1 MEPLKYFETMA
12 QSIPNAEVMSWK
24 ENGGSIIGLQCSGI
38 PEEIIHAA
46 GILPMRVRASN
57 LPNTKNADAH
67 LHRINC
73 SYTRSVLEA
82 LMTSQLDFLDG
93 FAATNTC
100 DHHLRLVSEIE
111 DKSNFK
117 FFHYFLMH
125 HTLNRGGKEWLLQE
139 MKKLV
144 EHIEEVFSTSISEDK
159 LRETIFVYNHT
170 RRLMNRLNE
179 LRKKDPPLLSG
190 SEYLNIALTGMS
202 IPREIFN
209 HKLEALLPELEKR
222 DLPNHH
228 FPRLLIIGGACDSPD
243 FIDFI
248 ESRGSTVVA
257 DGLCFGLRHYMG
269 LMDEKAEDPLE
280 AIADRYLTRFPCPAM
295 IDGLEQSYEILKT
308 IIDESKVQG
317 IVSAR
322 LKFCDHFAGGRKLLA
337 DRLRQDQSIPV
348 IELEREYNTTKSGQL
363 STRMQA
369 FLELL

>member
-1 MEPLKYFETMA
+1 MEYLKYFETMA
-12 QSIPNAEVMSWK
+12 QSLSNPEVISWK
-24 ENGGSIIGLQCSGI
+24 EDGGPIIGLQCSGI

-46 GILPMRVRASN
+46 GILPMRIRASN

-82 LMTSQLDFLDG
+82 LLTGQLDFLDG
-93 FAATNTC
+93 LVTANTC

-111 DKSNFK
+111 DKSTLK
-117 FFHYFLMH
+117 FFHYFRMH
-125 HTLNRGGKEWLLQE
+125 HTLGKSGKEWLLQE

-144 EHIEEVFSTSISEDK
+144 EHLEDVFNLSISKDQ
-159 LRETIFVYNHT
+159 LRETITVYNHT
-170 RRLMNRLNE
+170 RRLMNRLND
-179 LRKKDPPLLSG
+179 LRKNDPPRLTG
-190 SEYLNIALTGMS
+190 MEFMNIALTGMT
-202 IPREIFN
+202 IPRETFN
-209 HKLEALLPELEKR
+209 QKLEALLPEIEKR
-222 DLPNHH
+222 DLPGHQV
-228 FPRLLIIGGACDSPD
+228 PRLLIIGGACDSSD
-243 FIDFI
+243 FIEFI
-248 ESRGSTVVA
+248 ESRGAHIVA

-280 AIADRYLTRFPCPAM
+280 AIADRYLTRLPCPAM

-337 DRLRQDQSIPV
+337 DRLRQDQGIPV

>member
-12 QSIPNAEVMSWK
+12 QSLSNAEVMSWK
-24 ENGGSIIGLQCSGI
+24 ENGGAILGLQCSGI

-73 SYTRSVLEA
+73 SYTRSILEA
-82 LMTSQLDFLDG
+82 LLTGQLDFLDG
-93 FAATNTC
+93 LVTSNTC

-111 DKSNFK
+111 DKSPLK
-117 FFHYFLMH
+117 FFHYFRMN
-125 HTLNRGGKEWLLQE
+125 HTLGPGGKEWLLQE
-139 MKKLV
+139 MKKLAEQLERAFNV
-144 EHIEEVFSTSISEDK
+144 SISEDN
-159 LRETIFVYNHT
+159 LRETISIYNKT
-170 RRLMNRLNE
+170 RSLMNRIND
-179 LRKKDPPLLSG
+179 LRKKDPPLLTG
-190 SEYLNIALTGMS
+190 MEFMNIVLTGMS
-202 IPREIFN
+202 VPREIFN
-209 HKLEALLPELEKR
+209 QKLEALLPELEKR
-222 DLPNHH
+222 AMSDDRL
-228 FPRLLIIGGACDSPD
+228 PRLLIIGGACDSPD

-248 ESRGSTVVA
+248 ESRGAHIVA

-269 LMDEKAEDPLE
+269 SMDEKAEDPMA
-280 AIADRYLTRFPCPAM
+280 AIADRYLSRLPCPAM
-295 IDGLEQSYEILKT
+295 IDGLEQSYGILKT
-308 IIDESKVQG
+308 IIDDSKVQG

-337 DRLRQDQSIPV
+337 DRLRQDQSVPV

-363 STRMQA
+363 STRIQA

>member
-1 MEPLKYFETMA
+1 MEHLKYFETMA
-12 QSIPNAEVMSWK
+12 QSLSNAEVLSWK
-24 ENGGSIIGLQCSGI
+24 NNGGRIIGLQCSSI

-46 GILPMRVRASN
+46 GLLPMRIRAPG

-82 LMTSQLDFLDG
+82 LLTGQLDFLDG
-93 FAATNTC
+93 LVTANTC

-111 DKSNFK
+111 DKSTLN
-117 FFHYFLMH
+117 FFHYFRMH
-125 HTLNRGGKEWLLQE
+125 HTVGRGGKDWLLQE

-144 EHIEEVFSTSISEDK
+144 EQLEKVFNIFISEDK
-159 LRETIFVYNHT
+159 LRETISVYNHT
-170 RRLMNRLNE
+170 LRLMNRLNN
-179 LRKKDPPLLSG
+179 LRKKEPPLLTG
-190 SEYLNIALTGMS
+190 KEFMNIVLTGMS
-202 IPREIFN
+202 VPREIFN
-209 HKLEALLPELEKR
+209 QKLEGLLPELEKR
-222 DLPNHH
+222 AMPDHRL
-228 FPRLLIIGGACDSPD
+228 PRLLIIGGACDSSD

-248 ESRGSTVVA
+248 ESRGTHIVA
-257 DGLCFGLRHYMG
+257 DGLCFGQRQYMG

-280 AIADRYLTRFPCPAM
+280 AIADRYLTRLPCPAM
-295 IDGLEQSYEILKT
+295 IDGMEQSYEILKT

-337 DRLRQDQSIPV
+337 DRLRKDQSVPV

>member
-1 MEPLKYFETMA
+1 MEHLKYFETMA
-12 QSIPNAEVMSWK
+12 QSLSNAEVLSWK
-24 ENGGSIIGLQCSGI
+24 ENGGPIIGLQCSGI

-82 LMTSQLDFLDG
+82 LLTGQLDFLDG
-93 FAATNTC
+93 LVTANTC
-100 DHHLRLVSEIE
+100 DHHFRLVSEIE
-111 DKSNFK
+111 DKSPLK
-117 FFHYFLMH
+117 FFHYFRMN
-125 HTLNRGGKEWLLQE
+125 HTLGPGGKEWLLQE
-139 MKKLV
+139 MNKLAEQLEGAFNV
-144 EHIEEVFSTSISEDK
+144 SISEDN
-159 LRETIFVYNHT
+159 LRETISIYNQT
-170 RRLMNRLNE
+170 RGLMNRIND
-179 LRKKDPPLLSG
+179 LRKKEPPLLTG
-190 SEYLNIALTGMS
+190 MEFMNIVLTGMS
-202 IPREIFN
+202 IPRKMFN
-209 HKLEALLPELEKR
+209 QKLEALLPELEKR
-222 DLPNHH
+222 ERSDHLL
-228 FPRLLIIGGACDSPD
+228 PRLLMIGGACDSPD

-248 ESRGSTVVA
+248 ESRGAHIVA

-269 LMDEKAEDPLE
+269 LIDEKAENPLE
-280 AIADRYLTRFPCPAM
+280 AIADRYLTLLPCPAM
-295 IDGLEQSYEILKT
+295 IDGLEHSYEILKT
-308 IIDESKVQG
+308 IIEESKVQG

-363 STRMQA
+363 STRIQA